1 MSLTKEEEREI
12 MEAQDERRLNLVT
25 EYEATYVIGVPETVI
40 ETGSQK
46 KISDYV
52 DEFIIQHMEIDGLTY
67 DLQDVIEG

>member
-12 MEAQDERRLNLVT
+12 MEAQDERRLNLAT